1 MAYAPHSGAEDN
13 QMMKQGIVVCA
24 CAVLVATSARAQ
36 DEATGSKSSG
46 AAEITPYVLLGSN
59 SSSGVGAS
67 VRWPLVSQLSAEL
80 DTSYRRGEIGALNLN
95 FSLLFDL
102 PRVGRVTPYLAG
114 GVGLEQY
121 GTAEV
126 VTGSLAPPATVSA
139 ANVVTR
145 ERTALSVN
153 AGGGIR
159 VRGDQNW
166 GVRTDARWSNGIGWM
181 APERWR
187 LYNGVTFG
195 RQSR

>member
-1 MAYAPHSGAEDN
+1 MV
-13 QMMKQGIVVCA
+13 KQGVVVGA
-24 CAVLVATSARAQ
+24 CAVLAATSVRAQ
-36 DEATGSKSSG
+36 DAASDSSSRT
-46 AAEITPYVLLGSN
+46 AVEITPYVLLGSN

-95 FSLLFDL
+95 LSLLFDL
-102 PRVGRVTPYLAG
+102 PQAGRVIPYLAG

-126 VTGSLAPPATVSA
+126 VGGS
-139 ANVVTR
+139 VVPM
-145 ERTALSVN
+145 ERTAFEVN

-159 VRGDQNW
+159 VRADQNW
-166 GVRTDARWSNGIGWM
+166 GVRSDARWFNGIGAT

-195 RQSR
+195 HQGR